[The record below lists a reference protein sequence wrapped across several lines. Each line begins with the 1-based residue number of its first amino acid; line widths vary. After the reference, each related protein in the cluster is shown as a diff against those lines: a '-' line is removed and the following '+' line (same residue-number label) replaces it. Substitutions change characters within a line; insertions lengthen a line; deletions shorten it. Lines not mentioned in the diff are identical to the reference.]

1 MSRTRT
7 ETKAAVA
14 IGLVACLLAM
24 GGRPVHSAAV
34 APSEKQAEPRSNDA
48 AVTLSGEVV
57 DLHCYLTRGASGPE
71 HAGCGNACLARGV
84 TPGFL
89 ADDGRVFLLLAAR
102 PFSVKDQVAGL
113 AGEKVTL
120 TGTPVERAGLH
131 ALKVESVVRPAH

>member
-7 ETKAAVA
+7 ETKTAVA

-24 GGRPVHSAAV
+24 GGRPARSADT
-34 APSEKQAEPRSNDA
+34 APPEPPHERESADA
-48 AVTLSGEVV
+48 AVTLRGEVV

-89 ADDGRVFLLLAAR
+89 AEDGRVFLLLASR
-102 PFSVKDQVAGL
+102 PFSVKDEVAGL

-120 TGTPVERAGLH
+120 TGTLVERAGLH
-131 ALKVESVVRPAH
+131 ALKLESVARAAR